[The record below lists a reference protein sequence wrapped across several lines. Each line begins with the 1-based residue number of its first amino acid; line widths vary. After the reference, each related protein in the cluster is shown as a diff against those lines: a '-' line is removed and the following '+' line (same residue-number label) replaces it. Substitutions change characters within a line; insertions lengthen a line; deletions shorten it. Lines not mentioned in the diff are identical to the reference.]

1 MQFNS
6 TKVQPL
12 STTLSTKGNPQ
23 YQITESFKSINFD
36 EVSIFA
42 TDQELHS
49 YPYTLTFNTPDRH
62 CIPAKKYPGY
72 YKGKAR

>member
-6 TKVQPL
+6 TKVQHL

-23 YQITESFKSINFD
+23 YQIIESFKSIKFD

-42 TDQELHS
+42 ADQELHS

-62 CIPAKKYPGY
+62 CIPAKNPGY